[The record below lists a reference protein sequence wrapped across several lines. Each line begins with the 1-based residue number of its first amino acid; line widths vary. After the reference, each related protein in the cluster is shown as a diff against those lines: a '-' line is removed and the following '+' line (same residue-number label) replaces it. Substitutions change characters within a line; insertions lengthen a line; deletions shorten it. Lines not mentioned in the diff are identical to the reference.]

1 MDAIVIAGGIP
12 LPEEPLYP
20 YTRGH
25 PKAML
30 DLAGKPMIQWVLDAL
45 SESTTIENVVIT
57 GLTEKSGVACKKPH
71 YFIPNQGKMLDNIR
85 AGAQKVMEINKQ
97 AEHVLI
103 VSSDIPT
110 IKGEMVDWVVN
121 AAMETDEDVYYNV
134 IPREVMEKRFP
145 GSKRTY
151 THLKNMDV
159 CGGDMNMAR
168 ASLVIGEVELWEQIT
183 NARKSPLKQAALIG
197 IDTLFLLLLRRLTL
211 EKAVEKV
218 TKRLKITG
226 RGIIC
231 PYAEVGMDIDK
242 SHQLELLRADLAKA
256 MRRKTKAAAKL
267 TTVRSTYSVREPAA
281 KKPQKKAATK
291 AVETK
296 HRKSLK

>member
-20 YTRGH
+20 YTQGH

-57 GLTEKSGVACKKPH
+57 GLTEKSGITCKKPLC
-71 YFIPNQGKMLDNIR
+71 FIPNQGKMLDNIR
-85 AGAQKVMEINKQ
+85 AGARKVMEINKQ

-151 THLKNMDV
+151 THLEGMDV

-168 ASLVIGEVELWEQIT
+168 ASLVAGEAGIWEQIT
-183 NARKSPLKQAALIG
+183 NARKSPLKQAAMIG
-197 IDTLFLLLLRRLTL
+197 YDTLFLLLLRRLTL

-218 TKRLKITG
+218 ARRLKITG
-226 RGIIC
+226 RGILC

-242 SHQLELLRADLAKA
+242 PHQLEMLRVDLTKA

-267 TTVRSTYSVREPAA
+267 TSSVKEPAA

-296 HRKSLK
+296 AKKTIE

>member
-267 TTVRSTYSVREPAA
+267 TTVREPAA